1 MSLEEIFHNQK
12 PVEDAS
18 KSHTVS
24 GEDGMVSCAVKEA
37 AVVGEEVLKEGGNAI
52 DAIIAIQ
59 LALSVVEG
67 MNTGVGGGGVLSYY
81 DSKTKDTK
89 IFDGH
94 SKAPS
99 SVKPDLYYDEMD
111 KLMPFDERST
121 SPRSV
126 AVPGAM
132 KMLELA
138 HDTHGSMA
146 LERLIDPAI
155 RLAEQGFRVNSSW
168 ERTLENFQDRLGE
181 EAKKVFVPDGQPL
194 KEGDY
199 LRQSNLAKT
208 LKIIREEGFSSVYE
222 GEIADAVIETLTAH
236 GGIMRKADLENYQAT
251 IEEPLWGSYKGYDL
265 SFPGSAN
272 GGGIPLAQLLKIL
285 EKLNVSQY
293 GIHSWEKYHM
303 IAEAT
308 RIVLADQQ
316 THIGDPDFI
325 RIPLKGLIHDEYIEE
340 RMKLIDFQQR
350 KQEINAGDPWKY
362 EQGEAN
368 YKVESVESYQG
379 MDTTHFTAVDK
390 WGNIAACTTSIERI
404 FGSGIMVDG
413 YGFMLNNDLTDFNP
427 EPGTANEPNAN
438 KSPVSS
444 KSPTI
449 VFYKG
454 KPFFTLGSPGASTI
468 ISTVAQVLLHVLDYK
483 MDLGEAISEAR
494 IFTNPEM
501 SMEWEDG
508 INKETMA
515 KLKELGY
522 ELDRSFKEETAD
534 DRIGDVKGILIDPW
548 NSKLYGAADSPRPG
562 RAIGINNVP
571 KK

>member
-1 MSLEEIFHNQK
+1 MSFEKIFHNQK
-12 PVEDAS
+12 PVGEVA
-18 KSHTVS
+18 KNHTVS
-24 GEDGMVSCAVKEA
+24 GIDGMIACAVKEA

-52 DAIIAIQ
+52 DAIIATQ

-67 MNTGVGGGGVLSYY
+67 MNTGLGGGGVLLYY
-81 DSKTKDTK
+81 DSEKKDTK
-89 IFDGH
+89 ILKGH
-94 SKAPS
+94 GKAPS
-99 SVKPDLYYDEMD
+99 SVKPDLYYDEKD
-111 KLMPFDERST
+111 KLIPFDERST

-138 HDTHGSMA
+138 HNTHGSMT

-155 RLAEQGFRVNSSW
+155 RLAEQGFRVNRSW
-168 ERTLENFQDRLGE
+168 ERTLENFQNRLGE
-181 EAKKVFVPDGQPL
+181 EAKKVFVPNGQSL

-199 LRQSNLAKT
+199 LRQTDLANT
-208 LKIIREEGFSSVYE
+208 LKIIRKKGFSALYK
-222 GEIADAVIETLTAH
+222 GEIADAIIETLTAH
-236 GGIMRKADLENYQAT
+236 GGTMKKADLENYQVA
-251 IEEPLWGSYKGYDL
+251 IEEPLWGSYKGYSL
-265 SFPGSAN
+265 AFPGPAT
-272 GGGIPLAQLLKIL
+272 GGGIPLTQLLKIL

-316 THIGDPDFI
+316 THIGDPDFT

-340 RMKLIDFQQR
+340 RMKLIDFEQR
-350 KQEINAGDPWKY
+350 KQEINAGDPWLY
-362 EQGEAN
+362 EKGKAN
-368 YKVESVESYQG
+368 YKVEMDKSAHG
-379 MDTTHFTAVDK
+379 MDTTHFTAVDQ

-449 VFYKG
+449 VFYKD

-483 MDLGEAISEAR
+483 VDLKEAISETR
-494 IFTNPEM
+494 IFNNPEL

-508 INKETMA
+508 INKETMT

-534 DRIGDVKGILIDPW
+534 DRIGDVKGILIDPQ
-548 NSKLYGAADSPRPG
+548 NGKLYGSADSPRPG

-571 KK
+571 EK